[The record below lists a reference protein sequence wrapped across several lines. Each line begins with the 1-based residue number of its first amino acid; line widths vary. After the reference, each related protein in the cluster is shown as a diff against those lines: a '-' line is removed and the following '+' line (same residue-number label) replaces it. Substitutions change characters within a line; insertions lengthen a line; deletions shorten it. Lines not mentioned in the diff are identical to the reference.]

1 MQRIERNNNILKKG
15 LESYLRKKKIG
26 LGSYKVVGLEI

>member
-1 MQRIERNNNILKKG
+1 MQRIERNNNIEKR
-15 LESYLRKKKIG
+15 LRNLFEKKKIG